1 MKPLARLLA
10 LVVVAAALAA
20 PTPAH
25 AVEPGFE
32 TAEVASSTYF
42 AELEH
47 NVADVV
53 GMFADGAAYAA
64 SFLQHFEQTGGVERW
79 GFPTSAIV
87 EETPG
92 TLTQYYQRG
101 VVDWR
106 PPPGGGAHK
115 FLRRLAWDYLGGGLG
130 GSEDQGVEPDLTN
143 PNPGEAL
150 GPWGHMV
157 SDLSVEGESTGFAE
171 FFNRLGGV
179 DSFGFP
185 KTEARRD
192 NHPEAALHDP
202 TRPRWTT
209 ASASTSKL
217 RCLNFIRSRRGRR

>member
-130 GSEDQGVEPDLTN
+130 G
-143 PNPGEAL
+143 
-150 GPWGHMV
+150 
-157 SDLSVEGESTGFAE
+157 
-171 FFNRLGGV
+171 LGG
-179 DSFGFP
+179 S
-185 KTEARRD
+185 
-192 NHPEAALHDP
+192 
-202 TRPRWTT
+202 
-209 ASASTSKL
+209 
-217 RCLNFIRSRRGRR
+217 GRRA